1 MAKSV
6 KVKKHHE
13 PLVHIAKRD
22 DMPGWQAWLIRL
34 GAVVIGF
41 LVMSFILMLLANSS
55 YSRSVGYGDVME
67 RMYLSVFGRLFE
79 GKMTQLW
86 KFLQEAA
93 ILLCL
98 SLAVTPAFKMK
109 FWNCGAEGQALFGG
123 LAAMFCMINF
133 GGVIPEPVLVPIV
146 ILASIL
152 GGALWGV
159 IPALF
164 HAKYRTN
171 ETLFTLMMNYVA
183 TQIVAYYVYANGQGS
198 NVINPVSTG
207 ALPVIGGQ
215 QYLLNVLIVVLLTV
229 LVYIYMRYSKQG
241 YEIAVVGES
250 RNTARYIGINV
261 KKVVIRTMLISGA
274 LCGVAG
280 MLLVAGKD
288 HSINTATVGGQ
299 GFTAIMVSW
308 LGHFN
313 PFIIAGMAALVS
325 ALQVGAAGAA
335 DAYFLNSAYADVMVG
350 IVVLCLVACEFFIT
364 YSIKFRHNKKGGAKV

>member
-1 MAKSV
+1 MSKTASR
-6 KVKKHHE
+6 KHRE

-22 DMPGWQAWLIRL
+22 DIAPWKAWLIRF
-34 GAVVIGF
+34 GAIVIGF
-41 LVMSFILMLLANSS
+41 LLMSAVLTALASASGGKSLSFGDILHRL
-55 YSRSVGYGDVME
+55 
-67 RMYLSVFGRLFE
+67 YLSVFGRLFQ
-79 GKMTQLW
+79 GKFSQLW
-86 KFLQEAA
+86 KFLQETAV
-93 ILLCL
+93 LLCL

-133 GGVIPEPVLVPIV
+133 GGKIPEIALVPIV

-152 GGALWGV
+152 GGALWGI
-159 IPALF
+159 IPAIF

-198 NVINPVSTG
+198 NVITPVSTG
-207 ALPVIGGQ
+207 VLPIIGGQ
-215 QYLLNVLIVVLLTV
+215 QYLLNVLIVTVLTV
-229 LVYIYMRYSKQG
+229 LVYIYLRYSKQG
-241 YEIAVVGES
+241 YEISVVGES

-261 KKVVIRTMLISGA
+261 KKVVLRTMLISGA

-308 LGHFN
+308 LGQFN
-313 PFIIAGMAALVS
+313 PFIIALMAALIS
-325 ALQVGAAGAA
+325 FLQIGAAGTA

-350 IVVLCLVACEFFIT
+350 VVVLCLVACEFFIRYT
-364 YSIKFRHNKKGGAKV
+364 VRFRHRKRKEAAA